1 MKSQPGYGDEKDV
14 VFRCEF
20 ITVTRR
26 IKCSYGNVLCVNFQG
41 SWIESKETVNHH
53 TPPEV
58 IMEICEYR
66 NVSFDMSFC
75 HH

>member
-1 MKSQPGYGDEKDV
+1 MSSFDASSSQLHVELSV
-14 VFRCEF
+14 HMEMFF
-20 ITVTRR
+20 
-26 IKCSYGNVLCVNFQG
+26 CVNFYFL
-41 SWIESKETVNHH
+41 IESKETVNHH
-53 TPPEV
+53 TPPKV